1 LPAHPGILES
11 GFAALGAVDFVQ
23 SVADG
28 LPDAPHVCPE
38 LLRLFGRV
46 GDGRSEQG
54 RVHPVAVV
62 LSLCA
67 AAVVAGMGSF
77 TAVAGWVADVP
88 AGLLA
93 QLYGR
98 RSEAP
103 SKATIWRVVT
113 GADAEAVDAVIGVWL
128 AARAEPDPAVPD
140 PAVPVSGERDGSRAV
155 ELVAIAVDGKTVRGA
170 VDAAGNQT
178 HLLAAATHRDALVL
192 GQVEVG
198 AKSNEIPM
206 FAPLLGSLADAGVD
220 LSRAVIT
227 ADAMHAQRSH
237 ARYLHERGAGYVLT
251 VKQNQP
257 TLFAALDALPWSQTP
272 ITHRDLDTGHGRR
285 TTRTIQ
291 VLPAPAELPFPHA
304 AQAWLVERY
313 VTDPDGTPL
322 SAAAALGVTNLE
334 PGRAGPALLAELV
347 RGQWGIES
355 LHWLRDTVWREDNST
370 ARTRS
375 GPRVMAALRIL

>member
-192 GQVEVG
+192 G
-198 AKSNEIPM
+198 
-206 FAPLLGSLADAGVD
+206 LR
-220 LSRAVIT
+220 LS
-227 ADAMHAQRSH
+227 
-237 ARYLHERGAGYVLT
+237 
-251 VKQNQP
+251 
-257 TLFAALDALPWSQTP
+257 
-272 ITHRDLDTGHGRR
+272 
-285 TTRTIQ
+285 
-291 VLPAPAELPFPHA
+291 
-304 AQAWLVERY
+304 
-313 VTDPDGTPL
+313 
-322 SAAAALGVTNLE
+322 
-334 PGRAGPALLAELV
+334 PG
-347 RGQWGIES
+347 
-355 LHWLRDTVWREDNST
+355 
-370 ARTRS
+370 
-375 GPRVMAALRIL
+375 